1 MNQKQNIKSFKSVR
15 KEERMAI
22 FMSTFLNIS
31 DRMLYYL
38 LHDNVAGHQVFFT
51 IYFL

>member
-1 MNQKQNIKSFKSVR
+1 
-15 KEERMAI
+15 MAI

-51 IYFL
+51 IYFLWNASSELSALPLKRT